1 MSDNTTDDTLDNS
14 IKPPSEDLSEET
26 IPTDEKNVLTPNQET
41 ENMEVHH
48 HPDLHHQPKKWK
60 EYFLEFLM
68 IFLAV
73 TMGFFAENIREGI
86 SNKEKEREYMESML
100 VDLKTDT
107 AEITQIT
114 SLQKS
119 LVRKMDSA
127 LSIPTERLHNIDAQD
142 TFYHHFVY
150 FYGWNWFFTRYD
162 NTLVQLKNAG
172 GFSILKNQMVIE
184 SISNLNLV
192 YERDLNFITEH
203 FYVPRWQ
210 RLDEFAMQLISLPEI
225 PLDYNDPGYNTY
237 LPHKE
242 IFLRYDRASLEQLY
256 SFIRFEK
263 ADIEI
268 IEYWERQYRNKAIG
282 LMDLIQKEYQ
292 LENK

>member
-1 MSDNTTDDTLDNS
+1 MVDSYTN
-14 IKPPSEDLSEET
+14 K
-26 IPTDEKNVLTPNQET
+26 VTPNQDT

-48 HPDLHHQPKKWK
+48 HPDLHHKPKKWK

-86 SNKEKEREYMESML
+86 ANKEKEKKYMQSML
-100 VDLKTDT
+100 ADLRKDT
-107 AEITQIT
+107 AEIAQIT

-127 LSIPTERLHNIDAQD
+127 LSIPTEKLHNIDVQD

-172 GFSILKNQMVIE
+172 GFSILKNQPVIE
-184 SISNLNLV
+184 AISNLNLL
-192 YERDLNFITEH
+192 YDRDLNFIAEH

-210 RLDEFAMQLISLPEI
+210 KLDEFAMQLISLPEI
-225 PLDYNDPGYNTY
+225 PLDNNDPIYNTY

-242 IFLRYDRASLEQLY
+242 ILLRYDRASLEQLY
-256 SFIRFEK
+256 SFIRLEK
-263 ADIEI
+263 ADIVI
-268 IEYWERQYRNKAIG
+268 IEYWEEQYRNKAANLIE
-282 LMDLIQKEYQ
+282 LIQKEYS
-292 LENK
+292 LEN

>member
-1 MSDNTTDDTLDNS
+1 MTS
-14 IKPPSEDLSEET
+14 T
-26 IPTDEKNVLTPNQET
+26 IHNEF
-41 ENMEVHH
+41 
-48 HPDLHHQPKKWK
+48 KKWK

-73 TMGFFAENIREGI
+73 TMGFFAENIREGV
-86 SNKEKEREYMESML
+86 SDKEKERKYMESML
-100 VDLKTDT
+100 VDLKRDT

-127 LSIPTERLHNIDAQD
+127 LSIPTERLHNIGAQD
-142 TFYHHFVY
+142 TFYHYFVY

-172 GFSILKNQMVIE
+172 GFSILKNQPVIE
-184 SISNLNLV
+184 SISNLNLI
-192 YERDLNFITEH
+192 YERDLIFITEH

-242 IFLRYDRASLEQLY
+242 ILLRYDRASLEQLY

-263 ADIEI
+263 AI
-268 IEYWERQYRNKAIG
+268 
-282 LMDLIQKEYQ
+282 
-292 LENK
+292 

>member
-1 MSDNTTDDTLDNS
+1 MSADTTDELLDNS
-14 IKPPSEDLSEET
+14 TSPPSEEISEEP
-26 IPTDEKNVLTPNQET
+26 IPTDEKNPITPNQET

-48 HPDLHHQPKKWK
+48 HPDLHHEPKKWK

-86 SNKEKEREYMESML
+86 SNKEKERKYMESML
-100 VDLKTDT
+100 ADLKKDT

-114 SLQKS
+114 GLQKS

-127 LSIPTERLHNIDAQD
+127 LSIPTERLQNIDAQD
-142 TFYHHFVY
+142 TFYHHFIY

-172 GFSILKNQMVIE
+172 GFSMLKDQPVIE
-184 SISNLNLV
+184 SIANLNLV

-210 RLDEFAMQLISLPEI
+210 RLDEFAI
-225 PLDYNDPGYNTY
+225 
-237 LPHKE
+237 
-242 IFLRYDRASLEQLY
+242 A
-256 SFIRFEK
+256 
-263 ADIEI
+263 
-268 IEYWERQYRNKAIG
+268 
-282 LMDLIQKEYQ
+282 
-292 LENK
+292 

>member
-1 MSDNTTDDTLDNS
+1 
-14 IKPPSEDLSEET
+14 
-26 IPTDEKNVLTPNQET
+26 
-41 ENMEVHH
+41 
-48 HPDLHHQPKKWK
+48 
-60 EYFLEFLM
+60 M

-73 TMGFFAENIREGI
+73 TMGFFAENIREGV
-86 SNKEKEREYMESML
+86 SDKEKERKYMESML
-100 VDLKTDT
+100 VDLKRDT

-127 LSIPTERLHNIDAQD
+127 LSIPTERLHNIGAQD
-142 TFYHHFVY
+142 TFYHYFVY

-172 GFSILKNQMVIE
+172 GFSILKNQPVIE
-184 SISNLNLV
+184 SISNLNLI
-192 YERDLNFITEH
+192 YERDLIFITEH

-225 PLDYNDPGYNTY
+225 PLDYSDPSYNTY

-242 IFLRYDRASLEQLY
+242 ILLRYDRALLEQLY

-263 ADIEI
+263 ADLEI
-268 IEYWERQYRNKAIG
+268 IEYWEEQYRDKAIR
-282 LMDLIQKEYQ
+282 LTELIQKDYH
-292 LENK
+292 LKNK